1 MAIET
6 SAEVDPFGLTQIV
19 SNKAG
24 NHRVDGGVMTD
35 SRVVNLPESVWEGY
49 DYTSVHAV
57 VLVAGIENFGAVANT
72 LPPSE
77 LDWLINLFQEA
88 MLNLILECQDQGIC
102 HGEVRVT
109 GGKLMVCFYDEEE
122 VARNY
127 LLDGPSSITGDER
140 QELIKRCRESNSML
154 VVDAIKTA
162 IRSMNLWLVQ
172 PENLRRVRFQ
182 LSPYQLGIGLHSGR
196 AFLRNRPDG
205 SRRIEGFTITVA
217 SELQRQAVMGKFSH
231 ILVTRRVYDSLSKI
245 VRMHTQLRQRV
256 FFKPLAVDFGNLQ
269 GPETE
274 QDVMELQFYHRIGIH
289 ITQEVIDQYE
299 ALFALDHANTWA
311 YYQLVDYYAFTAH
324 NWTRVFE
331 LAKTAQLAHPND
343 PKILLDLAKYY
354 FHINKLDQ
362 SQVCAEEALKINDK
376 FDLAHEH
383 LAVIADKRGDT
394 AAQIKHWRAA
404 VYLSPGSPI
413 NNFNLGLSL
422 LLDGHRDD
430 GYHFIQEAIRL
441 YPGYVDWQIFR
452 ETLQELNKKGKLP
465 ELLQEYIQFDENGR
479 H

>member
-1 MAIET
+1 MKDNRAA
-6 SAEVDPFGLTQIV
+6 S
-19 SNKAG
+19 
-24 NHRVDGGVMTD
+24 
-35 SRVVNLPESVWEGY
+35 LPESVWDGY
-49 DYTSVHAV
+49 DYTSVHTV
-57 VLVAGIENFGAVANT
+57 VLVAGIEHFGAVANT

-77 LDWLINLFQEA
+77 LDWLVNLFQEA
-88 MLNLILECQDQGIC
+88 MLNLVLQCQDQGLC

-109 GGKLMVCFYDEEE
+109 GGKLMIGFYDEKE

-127 LLDGPSSITGDER
+127 LLDGPASITGDER
-140 QELIKRCRESNSML
+140 QELIKRCRESNADL

-162 IRSMNLWLVQ
+162 IRLMNLWLIQ

-182 LSPYQLGIGLHSGR
+182 LAPYQLGIGLHSGR

-205 SRRIEGFTITVA
+205 SRRIEGYTVTVA
-217 SELQRQAVMGKFSH
+217 SELQRQSVLGKFSH
-231 ILVTRRVYDSLSKI
+231 ILLTRRVYDILLKI
-245 VRMHTQLRQRV
+245 VRQHTQLRQRV
-256 FFKPLAVDFGNLQ
+256 FFQPLTVDFGGLHSSEAQ
-269 GPETE
+269 QE
-274 QDVMELQFYHRIGIH
+274 VLELQFYHRIGIH

-299 ALFALDHANTWA
+299 ALFALDHANIWA

-331 LAKTAQLAHPND
+331 LAKIAQLVHPND

-362 SQVCAEEALKINDK
+362 SQVFAEQALKINDQ

-383 LAVIADKRGDT
+383 LAVIADKRGDVD
-394 AAQIKHWRAA
+394 AQIEHWRAA

-422 LLDGHRDD
+422 LLDGDQDD

-465 ELLQEYIQFDENGR
+465 ELLQEYIHFDDNGHR
-479 H
+479 